1 MIYKLDLNGRCKVIK
16 NKDLNKCMDINYFKF
31 EYFRYMCILTGCDYL
46 SNIPGI
52 GIKRAHAFIK
62 KFAKSKL
69 TIEEVLVEWFY

>member
-1 MIYKLDLNGRCKVIK
+1 
-16 NKDLNKCMDINYFKF
+16 MDINDFKF

-69 TIEEVLVEWFY
+69 TIEEVLVE